1 MTHCWSMR
9 YGHKDSLLHH
19 GQSIWGQQAEA
30 KMKDVYEDGKM
41 LQMLLSEHAHYK
53 CCDNVKS
60 KVVILPIFSRYH
72 RK

>member
-1 MTHCWSMR
+1 MTHGWSMR

-30 KMKDVYEDGKM
+30 KMEDVYEDAADAKN
-41 LQMLLSEHAHYK
+41 AYYK